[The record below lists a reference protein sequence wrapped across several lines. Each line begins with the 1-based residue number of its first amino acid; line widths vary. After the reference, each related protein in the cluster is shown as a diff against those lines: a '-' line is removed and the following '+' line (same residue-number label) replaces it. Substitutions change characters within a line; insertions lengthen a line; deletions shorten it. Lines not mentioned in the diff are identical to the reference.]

1 MRKLTRSLLLSKPI
15 DMSKSTTI
23 LMPETKWENLAV
35 NVDSE
40 MEFIEN
46 GQIMVSLSTCQFI
59 VDRQ

>member
-15 DMSKSTTI
+15 DKSKSTTI
-23 LMPETKWENLAV
+23 LMPETKLENLVV
-35 NVDSE
+35 NGDSE

>member
-1 MRKLTRSLLLSKPI
+1 MRKLTHSLLLSKPT
-15 DMSKSTTI
+15 DKSKSTTI
-23 LMPETKWENLAV
+23 LIPEIKLENLAV
-35 NVDSE
+35 NVGSE

>member
-1 MRKLTRSLLLSKPI
+1 MRKLTRSLLLSKPT
-15 DMSKSTTI
+15 DKSKSTTI
-23 LMPETKWENLAV
+23 LMTETKLENLAV
-35 NVDSE
+35 NVGSE